1 MGYPVYSKRT
11 SFYIASHWNFSFLLG
26 NTSERSCLVIHL
38 ADFLWGEDGQV
49 KKEKQAGVGRQKKGG
64 DATKGDPTDSGRRT
78 IYFRNKQMRVAFFF
92 GDSLGFKGAWVDGKY
107 VRVIQTIFR
116 GQSTSFPVPA
126 CWACFF
132 AQNASPK
139 VDSIGIWCWKISRC
153 HDVHHIYEID
163 TGTI

>member
-1 MGYPVYSKRT
+1 MGYPVDSKRT

-38 ADFLWGEDGQV
+38 ADLLWGEDGQV
-49 KKEKQAGVGRQKKGG
+49 EKEKQAGVGRQKEGEKQQRGIQQIRG
-64 DATKGDPTDSGRRT
+64 DGWFTSQQTNACG
-78 IYFRNKQMRVAFFF
+78 IFF
-92 GDSLGFKGAWVDGKY
+92 GGFFGFKGAWVDGKY

-116 GQSTSFPVPA
+116 GQSTLFPVPA
-126 CWACFF
+126 SWACFF